1 MTNSEA
7 LQLKRR
13 LNEQRLEADIKKYI
27 TNPEQFQFGGAL
39 NLISTVVK
47 VFNQLAEETGCVDY
61 AHVADKIE
69 AIDADLPYYHDCPSV
84 PL

>member
-7 LQLKRR
+7 LQLTRR
-13 LNEQRLEADIKKYI
+13 MNEQRLEADIKKYI

-39 NLISTVVK
+39 NLISTVSK
-47 VFNQLAEETGCVDY
+47 IFTQMAEETGCTDY
-61 AHVADKIE
+61 AHVAAQLDNL
-69 AIDADLPYYHDCPSV
+69 DADLPYYHDCPFV